1 MQKILPQSGLG
12 RPLTAVWGRKEWRE
26 GGAAGSE
33 IRDVGFEN
41 NEAERVVGWLAENVA
56 EPAELR
62 SKNKR

>member
-1 MQKILPQSGLG
+1 MEG
-12 RPLTAVWGRKEWRE
+12 
-26 GGAAGSE
+26 GGAAGPE